1 MTRPWAERSPLGRQ
15 LLAIAGMIVVFYS
28 APINTQETTSRTL
41 VAVLLTLLGVAALAW
56 AITAQLRR
64 QLHSKSENVRSLLML
79 LVLVA
84 MVFALG
90 FYSIEEHSPEQI
102 QGLHTR
108 TDALYFTVS
117 TLATVGFGDV
127 HAVGQLARGLV
138 ILQLVFNVTFVG
150 ALVST
155 VAQSLRA
162 RAPHSGGGRIHE
174 SQ

>member
-1 MTRPWAERSPLGRQ
+1 MTRPWAERSPVGRQ
-15 LLAIAGMIVVFYS
+15 LLALAGMVVVFYS
-28 APINTQETTSRTL
+28 APINTQETTARTAF
-41 VAVLLTLLGVAALAW
+41 AVLLTLLGVAALAW
-56 AITAQLRR
+56 AITAQLKR
-64 QLHSKSENVRSLLML
+64 QLRSRSEDVRSLLML

-90 FYSIEEHSPEQI
+90 FYALEEHSPAQI
-102 QGLHTR
+102 QGLDTR

-155 VAQSLRA
+155 VAQSLRN
-162 RAPHSGGGRIHE
+162 RAPQPGGGRIHE
-174 SQ
+174 SK

>member
-1 MTRPWAERSPLGRQ
+1 
-15 LLAIAGMIVVFYS
+15 
-28 APINTQETTSRTL
+28 
-41 VAVLLTLLGVAALAW
+41 
-56 AITAQLRR
+56 
-64 QLHSKSENVRSLLML
+64 
-79 LVLVA
+79 

-90 FYSIEEHSPEQI
+90 FYALEEHSPEQI
-102 QGLHTR
+102 RGMNTR

-155 VAQSLRA
+155 VAQSLRN
-162 RAPHSGGGRIHE
+162 RAPQPGGGRIHE
-174 SQ
+174 SK